1 MTDISKA
8 KTAFFE
14 QRQKLQ
20 AYLVSL
26 TTDAH
31 LAEDMLQE
39 VWLAFSASSERGE
52 VIENLPAW
60 CRGVAKNLCM
70 KHWRDK
76 GRRPQHCSAEVLELV
91 DRAFEEQD
99 AAEERRERQSALV
112 ACLEALPQHAQDL
125 LKQKYDENLSFAEM
139 AKLSN
144 KKESSLMVT
153 VSRLRKKLRQC
164 INAKLGGVA

>member
-1 MTDISKA
+1 MIDISKA

-14 QRQKLQ
+14 QRQRLQ

-31 LAEDMLQE
+31 LAEDMVQE
-39 VWLAFSASSERGE
+39 VWLAFSASRDRGD
-52 VIENLPAW
+52 VIDNVPAW

-76 GRRPQHCSAEVLELV
+76 GRRPQHCSAEVMELV

-99 AAEERRERQSALV
+99 ADELRLERQAALA
-112 ACLEALPQHAQDL
+112 ACMDALPQHGRVL
-125 LKQKYDENLSFAEM
+125 LEQKYDKNLSFAQM
-139 AKLSN
+139 AKLSG

-153 VSRLRKKLRQC
+153 LSRLRKKLKQC
-164 INAKLGGVA
+164 ISAKLGGVA